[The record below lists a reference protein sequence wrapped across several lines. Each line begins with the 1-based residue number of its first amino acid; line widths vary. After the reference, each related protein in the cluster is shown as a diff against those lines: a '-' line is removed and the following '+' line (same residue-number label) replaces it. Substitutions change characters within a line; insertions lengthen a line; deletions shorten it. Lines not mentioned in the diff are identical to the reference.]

1 VAAASQMTALSGD
14 CSSSVGSG
22 LRSEQERRSG
32 AYCETKRDACGERG
46 DGVATSVQVGL
57 LTNRFQ
63 CPKSAL
69 A

>member
-1 VAAASQMTALSGD
+1 
-14 CSSSVGSG
+14 

-32 AYCETKRDACGERG
+32 AYCETKRDARGKRG

-57 LTNRFQ
+57 MANRFQ
-63 CPKSAL
+63 CPKSGL